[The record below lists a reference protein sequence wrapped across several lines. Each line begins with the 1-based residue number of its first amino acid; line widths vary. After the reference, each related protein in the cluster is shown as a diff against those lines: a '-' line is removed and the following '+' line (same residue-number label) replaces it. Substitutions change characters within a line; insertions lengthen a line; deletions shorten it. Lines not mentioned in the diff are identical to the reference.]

1 MAGKEWGGIMDYIL
15 SHPLISLIVTL
26 GAYSFAIWLQKKAGG
41 HSLLNPI
48 VVAIAIVV
56 AFISVSGISY
66 DTYMEGAG
74 IIHFLLGTATVALA
88 IPLYKQI
95 KIIKKQAVA
104 VMTAVLT
111 ACFVSGFV
119 AWFLAYQ
126 MGAETD
132 IQLSIISKSVTT
144 PIAIGIAEKIGT
156 IPSMAVFFVFTTGI
170 LGSLFATL
178 IFKIVR
184 MDDDKAVGFSLG
196 ATCHGLGVAKA
207 FQKSE
212 TAGVF
217 SVLGMSLMGLI
228 SGIIMPFVVL
238 MFL

>member
-1 MAGKEWGGIMDYIL
+1 MEYIL
-15 SHPLISLIVTL
+15 SYPLTSLIVTL
-26 GAYSFAIWLQKKAGG
+26 GAYSFAVWLQKKAGG

-48 VVAIAIVV
+48 VIAIALVV
-56 AFISVSGISY
+56 TFISVSGISY
-66 DTYMEGAG
+66 ETYMKGANF
-74 IIHFLLGTATVALA
+74 IHFLLGSATVALA
-88 IPLYKQI
+88 VPLYKQL
-95 KIIKKQAVA
+95 KMIKKQAVA
-104 VMTAVLT
+104 VIASVLT
-111 ACFVSGFV
+111 ACFISGFV

-126 MGAETD
+126 MNAGQD

-144 PIAIGIAEKIGT
+144 PIAIGIAEKIGA

-170 LGSLFATL
+170 LGSLFATI
-178 IFKIVR
+178 IFKIVK
-184 MDDDKAVGFSLG
+184 MDNDKAVGFSLG

-217 SVLGMSLMGLI
+217 SVLGMSLMGLV
-228 SGIIMPFVVL
+228 SGILMPFIVL